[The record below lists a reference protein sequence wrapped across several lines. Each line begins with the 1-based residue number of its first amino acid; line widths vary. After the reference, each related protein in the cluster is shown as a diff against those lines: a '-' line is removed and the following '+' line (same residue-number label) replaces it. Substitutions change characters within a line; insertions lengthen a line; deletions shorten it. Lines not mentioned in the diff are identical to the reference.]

1 MKTKDDGRSLHL
13 PRSKRQRSP
22 AVQLLTES
30 AIWGAVNENLSFYLH
45 DGFRTYIAAI
55 CLNIVLA
62 VIVMIQWP
70 EVQMKTL
77 YIAPLPF
84 FSALFIWNAPTDRE
98 NLLQPQLYL
107 VVQTLLA
114 VLIVFQSPLNTIF
127 FFYPLCLQAMLKLKS
142 QKTAVLWI
150 CLFALIT
157 LANFWYSRELLDI
170 SFSFNA
176 VVVCAGFFFFGTLGS
191 MLERLKQNRKEI
203 RDLLTQVVD
212 ARAQL
217 EEQAEQSKHLAVVSE
232 RERLAR
238 ELHDTLGHR
247 LTVAAVQ
254 LEGAQRLMEREYQRE
269 QVAKI
274 IKSTHRQIIQGLD
287 DLRDTLKSM
296 RKLTINIDDLASSLR
311 SVVMEFAGASGVVP
325 HVHFPYTLLPRLS
338 DGKCEVIYRIAQEA
352 LTNVQKHAEA
362 RNVWLEMD
370 IIQDETFILTVRN
383 DGRDFVAANN
393 GGHGLQGME
402 ERAAE
407 YNGVV
412 LVSKPAKGGTLVTL
426 RLPVAE
432 SESVA
437 MVNVKRVERG
447 NPE

>member
-13 PRSKRQRSP
+13 PSTKRQRSP

-30 AIWGAVNENLSFYLH
+30 AIRVATNESLSFYLH
-45 DGFRTYIAAI
+45 DGFRTYLAAI
-55 CLNIVLA
+55 CLNVVLA

-70 EVQMKTL
+70 AVQMKAL

-107 VVQTLLA
+107 AVQTLLA
-114 VLIVFQSPLNTIF
+114 ALIVFQSPLITIF

-142 QKTAVLWI
+142 QKTAALWI
-150 CLFALIT
+150 GLFALIT
-157 LANFWYSRELLDI
+157 LANFWHSRELLDVP
-170 SFSFNA
+170 FSFNA

-191 MLERLKQNRKEI
+191 MLVRLKRNREEI
-203 RDLLTQVVD
+203 RYLLTQLVD
-212 ARAQL
+212 ARARL
-217 EEQAEQSKHLAVVSE
+217 EEQAEQSKQLAVASE

-254 LEGAQRLMEREYQRE
+254 LEGAHRLMEREYQRE
-269 QVAKI
+269 QVARKI
-274 IKSTHRQIIQGLD
+274 KGTHRQIIQGLD
-287 DLRDTLKSM
+287 ELRDTLNSM
-296 RKLTINIDDLASSLR
+296 RKLAINADNLASSLQ
-311 SVVMEFAGASGVVP
+311 SVVTEFAGASGVVP
-325 HVHFPYTLLPRLS
+325 RIRFPYALPRLS
-338 DGKCEVIYRIAQEA
+338 DGKCEVIHRIVQES
-352 LTNVQKHAEA
+352 LTNVQKHGQA

-370 IIQDETFILTVRN
+370 IIQDDTLILTVRN

-393 GGHGLQGME
+393 GGHGLQGMK

-407 YNGVV
+407 YSGGVR
-412 LVSKPAKGGTLVTL
+412 VSKPVEGGTLVTL
-426 RLPVAE
+426 RLPVTE

-437 MVNVKRVERG
+437 TANVKRMEHW
-447 NPE
+447 NTE